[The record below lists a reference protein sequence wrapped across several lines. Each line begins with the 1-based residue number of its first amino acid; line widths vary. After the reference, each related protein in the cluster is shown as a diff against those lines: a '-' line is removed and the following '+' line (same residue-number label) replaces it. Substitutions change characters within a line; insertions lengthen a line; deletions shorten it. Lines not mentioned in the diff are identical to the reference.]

1 MTNVVRNTL
10 VACGF
15 AGLVVAAVPALA
27 QTVVI
32 GPYPYVG
39 PYGPYASPYG
49 GYAYAPRYGG
59 YYGYYQDFPAG
70 YDTGGTPFSH
80 RDLGWQPGWPGG
92 APANPCTFSQRQQ
105 NRC

>member
-1 MTNVVRNTL
+1 MANIVRATL
-10 VACGF
+10 
-15 AGLVVAAVPALA
+15 AGCALAVLLTAAGPALA

-39 PYGPYASPYG
+39 PYGAYAGPYG
-49 GYAYAPRYGG
+49 GYPYAPRYGG
-59 YYGYYQDFPAG
+59 YYYQDFPAG
-70 YDTGGTPFSH
+70 YDTGGMPFSY
-80 RDLGWQPGWPGG
+80 RDLGWKPGFPSG